1 MLVKERVE
9 EKYKENENKVIFNIL
24 LLLFDTPNSFY
35 LF

>member
-24 LLLFDTPNSFY
+24 LLLFDTSNSFY